1 MRGCEAM
8 IRMED
13 VVARLSDADLKQ
25 AYYEILS
32 LRETRKLENGMLT
45 KIAEI
50 FGKEN
55 DIRNKWLPTHNQR
68 EVILLEIV
76 RRCYDKAINK
86 ST

>member
-1 MRGCEAM
+1 MVS
-8 IRMED
+8 MEE
-13 VVARLSDADLKQ
+13 VVSKLSDADLKQ

-32 LRETRKLENGMLT
+32 LRETRKLKCDMLT

-55 DIRNKWLPTHNQR
+55 NIRNKWLPTYNQR

-76 RRCYDKAINK
+76 KRCYNK
-86 ST
+86 TT